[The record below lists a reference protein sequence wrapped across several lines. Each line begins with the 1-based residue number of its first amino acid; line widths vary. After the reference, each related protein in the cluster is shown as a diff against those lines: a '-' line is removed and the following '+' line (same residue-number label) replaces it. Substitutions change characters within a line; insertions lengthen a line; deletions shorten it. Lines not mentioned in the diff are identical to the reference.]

1 MTEIS
6 YKGTIRPLSQ
16 LKKSLLHYAAKF
28 PFCAYLD
35 NCESDIDKYGKY
47 ELLVAVASENAQQIT
62 SWEQMKNAP
71 KTWLFGILPYELKH
85 VFEENLQRATESEMS
100 FSEVAFFVPET
111 LWYLK
116 RGEKELKIWGKECDF
131 ETKIPEKNAQL
142 PLSFQSNFTKSR
154 YISTIEQIKSDIKE
168 GDFYELNLAQRF
180 FAKVNLHNPAQIFD
194 DLIAISP
201 VPFAAFIRFKNQY
214 LMCASPERFL
224 QLSDNQLV
232 SQPIKGTSKRGKD
245 ALEDE
250 KEKDYLRNSEKEQ
263 AENIMIVDLTR
274 NDLYRS
280 AEINSVQ
287 VPHLFEIQTFPTLHQ
302 LVSTVTARKRKEVS
316 WQQTLENTF
325 PPGSM
330 TGAPKVMTMN
340 KIAQYESL
348 SRGIYAGS
356 AGYIS
361 PEGDYDFNVIIR
373 SLIYEEG
380 KNLLTYYMGGAITFD
395 SIPEQEY
402 EETLVK
408 AKAIHKVF
416 K

>member
-1 MTEIS
+1 MQKIS
-6 YKGTIRPLSQ
+6 PQNLPQIKQ
-16 LKKSLLHYAAKF
+16 ALLHYAAQF

-35 NCESDIDKYGKY
+35 NCESEADKYGKY
-47 ELLVAVASENAQQIT
+47 ELLVAVAGENAQLIR
-62 SWEQMKNAP
+62 SWAEMKKNE
-71 KTWLFGILPYELKH
+71 KKWLFGILPYELKNI
-85 VFEENLQRATESEMS
+85 FETKLTQTTESEIP

-111 LWYLK
+111 IWRIR
-116 RGEKELKIWGKECDF
+116 RGENELEILGIERDF
-131 ETKIPEKNAQL
+131 SENISIKTSNENIQ
-142 PLSFQSNFTKSR
+142 FQSNFTKER
-154 YISTIEQIKSDIKE
+154 YISTIEKIKADIRE

-180 FAKVNLHNPAQIFD
+180 LANTKLESPAATFWNLIQV
-194 DLIAISP
+194 SP
-201 VPFAAFIRFKNQY
+201 VPFATFMRFQNQY

-245 ALEDE
+245 AKEDE
-250 KEKDYLRNSEKEQ
+250 MQREYLRTSEKEQ

-280 AEINSVQ
+280 AEINSVE
-287 VPHLFEIQTFPTLHQ
+287 VPHLFEIQIFPTVHQ
-302 LVSTVTARKRKEVS
+302 MVSTVVAKKRKEIS
-316 WQQTLENTF
+316 WQETIENTF

-340 KIAQYESL
+340 KIAEYESL

-361 PEGDYDFNVIIR
+361 PDESYDFNVIIR
-373 SLIYEEG
+373 SLVYDEAQS
-380 KNLLTYYMGGAITFD
+380 LLTYYMGGAITFD

-402 EETLVK
+402 EETLIK
-408 AKAIHKVF
+408 AQAIRQIF
-416 K
+416 NGL